1 MAAGACSAET
11 FPAGCTPLRLLFCEA
26 EILIFKTCWGWFYRA
41 LTYFLLLL
49 GVGFAAVVLALRYWL
64 LPDIEQYRPDIAAAL
79 TKAAGQ
85 RVTVGKIAADWHG
98 LRPNLTLLD
107 VQVYDRNNRPALI
120 LGHVEGTLSWW
131 TLLQGEIR
139 LYSLMFDRPGV
150 AVRREAD
157 GAIYIGGIPIN
168 QAQQETGFADWVLN
182 QRWIIIQ
189 NATILWQDEARHAPP
204 LVLNKVSLRL
214 ENHGRHHDFG
224 LHATPPQEL
233 AEPLD
238 VRGELQGKSMVD
250 PAGWKG
256 RLYARIDRTDMAAW
270 RSWAD
275 LPFELQSG
283 YGGVR
288 LWVDFAG
295 KRITGSTADL
305 RLDDVKARLAA
316 DLPQMDLLS
325 LGGRLS
331 WRELEHGREF
341 SAKGLALATR
351 DGTVI
356 APKAVLV
363 RLQEVQGKSPA
374 EGLVQLDDVNLE
386 ALGAFASYL
395 PLPRESRRQL
405 AEAVPRGNLREVA
418 VKWTGD
424 WDAPQAY
431 ALKGRFAGLG
441 MKPYGAIP
449 GFSGINGNLDANEK
463 GGALSLQAGHA
474 SLEFPKV
481 FRDAMLLD
489 TLTAQLR
496 WKVKR
501 SGVELDFTNV
511 SYANADLAGTL
522 YGSYRTISGT
532 PGTLDLTGNLT
543 RADGSRASRYIPLIL
558 GKEARDWLDVAFL
571 AGHSEDVRVQVKGNL
586 ADFPFVD
593 GKRGLF
599 QVTARVNEA
608 VLHYADGWPDI
619 ADISADLLFKGKRM
633 EINASQG
640 NILGAKLGKVR
651 AVIPDLLVQD
661 ERLDIDGEAQ
671 GPTAEFFNFIGQ
683 SPVHAMIGDFTEDM
697 QATGTGR
704 LGLKLSIPMR
714 HNKDSKVA
722 GVFQFSNSRIVAGPG
737 MPALEQI
744 NGRLEFSDSGV
755 RAQSISGQLLG
766 GPVAL
771 SALTQKDGTVR
782 VNAQGGVSAAGL
794 RKAFDNALLRPLQ
807 GATDWHGVI
816 TLRNKLADISIESSL
831 RGMASDLP
839 APFAKKASEA
849 LPLRIERKTS
859 QSADGVQQEVLAVNT
874 PIVSALLLR
883 SGDAKQTHFERGAIS
898 FGAKPELPA
907 QSGLWLSG
915 TLRHVDLD
923 QWRSLLGQDGESGP
937 PLLAGADISFGSVDV
952 FGKRFNALHVNAAA
966 QDKGWQVSLRSKEL
980 SGDVAWKPAD
990 GADGQSHGKVTG
1002 RFKTLAIPES
1012 APPRPGVKTPDQNLP
1027 ALDIV
1032 ADNFQIKQHQLGRLE
1047 LQAAQLGRD
1056 WRIEKLHLQNPDS
1069 ALQMDGVWHLP
1080 APEGEAQRADQPLTR
1095 MNLKVEIGDIGKF
1108 LARLS
1113 YPDNVKRGKA
1123 KLEGQLSWAG
1133 SPAEL
1138 DYATL
1143 SGNLSLEAHNGQFTK
1158 VEPGIGK
1165 LLGIL
1170 SLQALPRHITL
1181 DFRDVFSEGFAFED
1195 ISGSMRIVRGVV
1207 YSDDF
1212 NMQGSAAMVNMSGEA
1227 DLAHETQKLRVR
1239 VTPMLGDSVSV
1250 AGAFLGG
1257 PVVGLAALL
1266 VQKVLRDPIGRM
1278 ASYEYQISGT
1288 WSDPKVSKIQ
1298 AQPAA
1303 SQ

>member
-1 MAAGACSAET
+1 MTAGACSAGII
-11 FPAGCTPLRLLFCEA
+11 PAACIPLRLLFCEA

-64 LPDIEQYRPDIAAAL
+64 LPDIEHYRPDIAAAL

-139 LYSLMFDRPGV
+139 LYSLMVDRPGV

-157 GAIYIGGIPIN
+157 GAIYIGGIPVN
-168 QAQQETGFADWVLN
+168 QAQHETGLADWVLE

-224 LHATPPQEL
+224 LHATPPPEL

-238 VRGELQGKSMVD
+238 LRGELEGKSIVD
-250 PAGWKG
+250 AAGWKG

-270 RSWAD
+270 RNWAD

-295 KRITGSTADL
+295 KRITGATADL

-363 RLQEVQGKSPA
+363 RLQEAQGKSPA

-418 VKWTGD
+418 VKWNGD

-431 ALKGRFAGLG
+431 TLKGRFAGLG

-449 GFSGINGNLDANEK
+449 GFSGIGGNLDANEK
-463 GGALSLQAGHA
+463 GGTLSLQAGNA

-501 SGVELDFTNV
+501 GSVQLDFTNV
-511 SYANADLAGTL
+511 SYANADLAGNL
-522 YGSYRTISGT
+522 YGSYQSVPGT
-532 PGTLDLTGNLT
+532 PGVLDLTGNLT
-543 RADGSRASRYIPLIL
+543 RADGSRAGRYIPLIL
-558 GKEARDWLDVAFL
+558 GKEALDWLDAAFL
-571 AGHSEDVRVQVKGNL
+571 AGHSEDVRVLVKGNL

-599 QVTARVNEA
+599 QVTARVNGA

-619 ADISADLLFKGKRM
+619 ANISADLLFKGKRM

-651 AVIPDLLVQD
+651 AAIPDLLIHE

-697 QATGTGR
+697 QATGNGR

-722 GVFQFSNSRIVAGPG
+722 GVFQFTNNRIAVGPG
-737 MPALEQI
+737 MPALEQV
-744 NGRLEFSDSGV
+744 NGRLEFSESGV
-755 RAQSISGQLLG
+755 RAQNISGQLLG
-766 GPVAL
+766 GQVAL

-782 VNAQGGVSAAGL
+782 VNAQGGVSAVGL

-839 APFAKKASEA
+839 APFAKKASDA
-849 LPLRIERKTS
+849 LPLRIERKIS
-859 QSADGVQQEVLAVNT
+859 QSAAGAQQETISVNSQ
-874 PIVSALLLR
+874 IFSALLLR

-923 QWRSLLGQDGESGP
+923 QWRSVLGQDGESGP

-952 FGKRFNALHVNAAA
+952 FGKRFNALHVSAAA
-966 QDKGWQVSLRSKEL
+966 QDEGWQASLRGKEL
-980 SGDVAWKPAD
+980 TGDVTWKPLD
-990 GADGQSHGKVTG
+990 GADGQNHGKVTG

-1012 APPRPGVKTPDQNLP
+1012 SPPKPGVRAPDRNLP

-1032 ADNFQIKQHQLGRLE
+1032 AENFQIKQHQLGRLE
-1047 LQAAQLGRD
+1047 LLAAQMGRD
-1056 WRIEKLHLQNPDS
+1056 WRIEKLHLQNLDS
-1069 ALQMDGVWHLP
+1069 VLQMDGVWHLP
-1080 APEGEAQRADQPLTR
+1080 AAEEEVQRADQPLTR
-1095 MNLKVEIGDIGKF
+1095 VNLKVEINDIGKF
-1108 LARLS
+1108 LGRFN

-1143 SGNLSLEAHNGQFTK
+1143 SGNLSLEAHNGQFSK
-1158 VEPGIGK
+1158 VEPGLGK

-1212 NMQGSAAMVNMSGEA
+1212 KMQGSAAIVAMSGEA

-1239 VTPMLGDSVSV
+1239 ITPMLGDSVSV

-1257 PVVGLAALL
+1257 PVVGLAALV
-1266 VQKVLRDPIGRM
+1266 VQKVLKDPIGRM